1 MKFLASVA
9 SVLLS
14 ATSLLLVNGEQIM
27 SASSPAN
34 TASGTAAATASACLS
49 TNPLLVWSGSDKVLS
64 LPSSSQQQESVF
76 YYVDSSVEA
85 SDAMKMILSSNSNG
99 FQSLFTD
106 AKATADNTQAA
117 VKPSVVV
124 GFVFD
129 DVDGIDISQSQTV
142 KRIIDNDAKSSIV
155 VSFVKQ
161 STLTEDNDFID
172 QFSIVA
178 KSSNFNLVELDG
190 SKSDISS
197 QVSDAI
203 KSNSGNG
210 NIAII
215 ITFNKDVKLS
225 NVDKSVIA
233 SIQKQLNN
241 VVSDG
246 KYISFIASRVCNA
259 VPEAFWNGREKF
271 INNRRVL
278 AGGSASTPVSSTSS
292 YSNSTW
298 KARTRPEV
306 LTGMVSTLLLGL
318 LLLVYFCCMHDIQA
332 GSSFVAKYPA
342 KGKEFN

>member
-1 MKFLASVA
+1 MKFLTSVA

-14 ATSLLLVNGEQIM
+14 ATSLLLVNGEQMM
-27 SASSPAN
+27 SVSSHASA
-34 TASGTAAATASACLS
+34 ASGTAAASTSACLS

-64 LPSSSQQQESVF
+64 IPSQQQESVF
-76 YYVDSSVEA
+76 YYVDSSIEA
-85 SDAMKMILSSNSNG
+85 SDAMNMILSSNSNG
-99 FQSLFTD
+99 FQSLFSN

-129 DVDGIDISQSQTV
+129 DVDGIDISQSQSV
-142 KRIIDNDAKSSIV
+142 KKIIENDAASSIV

-161 STLTEDNDFID
+161 STLTEDNDFVD

-190 SKSDISS
+190 SKSDIAS
-197 QVSDAI
+197 QVAAAI
-203 KSNSGNG
+203 KSNSNNG
-210 NIAII
+210 NIAIV

-225 NVDKSVIA
+225 NVDKTVIA
-233 SIQKQLNN
+233 NIQKQLNN
-241 VVSDG
+241 VVVDG

-259 VPEAFWNGREKF
+259 VPEALWNGREKF
-271 INNRRVL
+271 INGRRVL
-278 AGGSASTPVSSTSS
+278 ANQQSATVSDST

-332 GSSFVAKYPA
+332 GSSFVAKYPS